1 MKFVK
6 AFFAVIFSL
15 LLLLCCTWFL
25 AAGAVSHIL
34 ERDVLSPVLAELP
47 LDSLVEN
54 VMSGSLTD
62 LDDLSR
68 SLMSTDAVTDYISD
82 FIRSYAEALVF
93 QDPEPEVTGE
103 SLSPVM
109 EEAIEELL
117 NSGTLS
123 AEDSLILAGMQL
135 VVPQLSGEIAG
146 YVEAA
151 IPSRAELLSQLGLSE
166 ELLSD
171 LLYLIGPSV
180 RNILLGF
187 SVFSA
192 LIIFL
197 LYLKR
202 GGGLIWNGVLFA
214 FIGVVFAI
222 GGIVLGTM
230 LRAPLAAYGI
240 TSLAGVVQNA
250 FLVRGGIVCVVGVV
264 LLLIGVICRTF
275 ASKPAVSRPRHGG

>member
-171 LLYLIGPSV
+171 LLYLIGPSI
-180 RNILLGF
+180 RNILLGKQ
-187 SVFSA
+187 
-192 LIIFL
+192 L
-197 LYLKR
+197 L
-202 GGGLIWNGVLFA
+202 
-214 FIGVVFAI
+214 
-222 GGIVLGTM
+222 
-230 LRAPLAAYGI
+230 
-240 TSLAGVVQNA
+240 
-250 FLVRGGIVCVVGVV
+250 
-264 LLLIGVICRTF
+264 
-275 ASKPAVSRPRHGG
+275 

>member
-34 ERDVLSPVLAELP
+34 RRDVLRPALDAVP
-47 LDSLVEN
+47 LDGLVES
-54 VMSGSLTD
+54 VMEDTLTD

-68 SLMSTDAVTDYISD
+68 SLMSTDAVTEYISD

-93 QDPEPEVTGE
+93 LDPEPVVTGE
-103 SLSPVM
+103 ALTPVM
-109 EEAIEELL
+109 EDAIEELL
-117 NSGTLS
+117 DSGTLS
-123 AEDSLILAGMQL
+123 VGDSLLLTGMQL
-135 VVPQLSGEIAG
+135 VVPQVSAEIAG

-151 IPSRAELLSQLGLSE
+151 IPSRPVLLSQFGLSE

-171 LLYLIGPSV
+171 ILFLFGPSV

-187 SVFSA
+187 SIFSA
-192 LIIFL
+192 LIILL

-202 GGGLIWNGVLFA
+202 GGGLIWNGVIFA
-214 FIGVVFAI
+214 FIGVVFAV
-222 GGIVLGTM
+222 GSVVLGTAIRM
-230 LRAPLAAYGI
+230 PLSVYGLSSFAA
-240 TSLAGVVQNA
+240 LVQNA
-250 FLVRGGIVCVVGVV
+250 FLTRGAVVCVIGIV
-264 LLLIGVICRTF
+264 LLLIGIICRTN
-275 ASKPAVSRPRHGG
+275 SRKPAAARPRHGG